1 MKSLRN
7 GGVELAFDVTTKTV
21 VLHNKQRTLSS
32 ILKLLRVKMGLSLEE
47 MENRSGIPK
56 ETIALIENNI
66 YNLTVYQLVKYCD
79 SFTIRL
85 KGISGGM

>member
-66 YNLTVYQLVKYCD
+66 YNLTVYQLVRYCD
-79 SFTIRL
+79 SLTIRL